1 MSWLAILLSLAAIGG
16 TTTPPKC
23 PAANAVGAAAYTP
36 AAKKACKK
44 QQAAKKKKKKPSKP
58 AKPKPG
64 ADKPGTAHPAP
75 RTDAPTSGGAPK
87 PEATPTPTPKPK
99 PGATATPTPTA
110 TPVATATPTP
120 LPSRTNVDLTDIREW
135 SVRPSYR
142 ALAAGRIDFN
152 VNNRGEDDHNLTVRD
167 ASQDLA
173 KIDLAPGETG
183 TLTVQLAAGSYTLYC
198 SLPTHEAA
206 GMKAVIAVR

>member
-1 MSWLAILLSLAAIGG
+1 
-16 TTTPPKC
+16 
-23 PAANAVGAAAYTP
+23 VHTP
-36 AAKKACKK
+36 AAKKACK
-44 QQAAKKKKKKPSKP
+44 QRQAAKKKNKKRTQPSQP

-64 ADKPGTAHPAP
+64 RDTPATSQPAP
-75 RTDAPTSGGAPK
+75 RTETPTSGGDPK
-87 PEATPTPTPKPK
+87 PTATPTPK

-110 TPVATATPTP
+110 TPVATATPPP

-167 ASQDLA
+167 AARDLG

-183 TLTVQLAAGSYTLYC
+183 TLTVQLTAGSYTLYC
-198 SLPTHEAA
+198 SLPAHEAA
-206 GMKAVIAVR
+206 GMSAVISVR